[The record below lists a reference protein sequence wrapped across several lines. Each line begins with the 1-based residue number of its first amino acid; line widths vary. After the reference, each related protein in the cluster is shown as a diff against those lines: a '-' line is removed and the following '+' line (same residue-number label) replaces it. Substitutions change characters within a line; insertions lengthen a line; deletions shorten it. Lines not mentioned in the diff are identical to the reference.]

1 MIISFSV
8 KNFYSIKDEI
18 TLSFE
23 AIKSND
29 LSEFYFVKHE
39 LEQDLNILKLGLIY
53 GANASGKT
61 TILKSLSFLRQM
73 VVEPFDKKN
82 EPLSFLPF
90 FFDKAS
96 PKSDSELSIDFIANG
111 TRYKYKVEFNN
122 THIVNETLRFFSS
135 AKSSLLYRRK
145 TNPKSQLTEIR
156 FGKTL
161 VSRLSKVER
170 DSLQTNTLWNNT
182 VLGGYLKTNISS
194 KEFHDVSA
202 WFEKILQPMIEPHNH
217 YNPYTN
223 LTAQISNG
231 IEKNDLLKKA
241 VLEILQKADLKITNI
256 EVVDRTEETL
266 NIVSSTDTN
275 NTSFFH
281 GRDSSNTK
289 VLQTLFHHTVSGKTY
304 RLPIELESDG
314 TVRYYHFAGLLASM
328 VGNSVIYSIDE
339 IASSLHPDLL
349 KHFLL
354 TFLANTKTSQLIAT
368 THHRELLKERDILR
382 DDAIWFTEKKE
393 DGSTD
398 LFSLTDFDTS
408 VVRDTSSIYNAYKI
422 GKLGAVPELEDHYI
436 D

>member
-1 MIISFSV
+1 MIINFSA
-8 KNFYSIKDEI
+8 KNFYSIKDEV

-23 AIKSND
+23 ATKNND
-29 LSEFYFVKHE
+29 LSEYYFVNHE
-39 LEQDLNILKLGLIY
+39 LGQDLNILKLGLIY

-61 TILKSLSFLRQM
+61 TILKSLSFLRQIA
-73 VVEPFDKKN
+73 VEPFDKKN
-82 EPLSFLPF
+82 QSFSFLPF
-90 FFDKAS
+90 FFDQNTPNRNS
-96 PKSDSELSIDFIANG
+96 VLSIDFIANE
-111 TRYKYKVEFNN
+111 TRYKYQVEFNN

-135 AKSSLLYRRK
+135 AKSSLLYKRK
-145 TNPKSQLTEIR
+145 TNPKSQLAEIS

-161 VSRLSKVER
+161 VSRLSKIER

-241 VLEILQKADLKITNI
+241 IVEILQKADLQITNI
-256 EVVDRTEETL
+256 EVVDKTEETL
-266 NIVSSTDTN
+266 GIVSNIDKRD
-275 NTSFFH
+275 TSFFY
-281 GRDSSNTK
+281 GRNSSNTK
-289 VLQTLFHHTVSGKTY
+289 ILQTLFHHTISGKTY
-304 RLPIELESDG
+304 KLPIELESDG
-314 TVRYYHFAGLLASM
+314 TVRYYHFAGLLTSM
-328 VGNSVIYSIDE
+328 IGNSVIYLIDE

-382 DDAIWFTEKKE
+382 NDTIWFTEKKE
-393 DGSTD
+393 GGSTD
-398 LFSLTDFDTS
+398 LFSLVDFDTS

-422 GKLGAVPELEDHYI
+422 GKLGAVPELESHYI